1 MADGSVKVF
10 NDTNGDKYLNPGF
23 PVPNNLTVEQ
33 YSTIGY
39 TDSVVELPAGQIFNG
54 VFLVSPSGYK
64 VFE

>member
-23 PVPNNLTVEQ
+23 PIPNNLTEAQ
-33 YSTIGY
+33 YAAVGY
-39 TDSVVELPAGQIFNG
+39 RDAVVELPEGEIFNG
-54 VFLVSPSGYK
+54 VFMVSPSGYK